1 VAAKTCSAKRL
12 NRHQRAPKI
21 TFCAHED
28 LVLALRRR
36 FQRTPKATGG
46 HAMLFLR
53 FLLFVISFGF
63 VGIAIAVVLY
73 DVYLAFELD
82 RVLRRSND
90 ESAPAP
96 LLGTESPVGEQLPP
110 VNPAVSTPR
119 VSLRRNPNRVIRWA
133 SAAKILLIAA
143 ALGIFGRSILVVP
156 DGHAAIRISQI
167 SGVRPGTLYAGTH
180 LITPLIERAELYDI
194 RDKVFST
201 AATENS
207 RDKGLEIL
215 TVEAREGLSVGL
227 AVTVR
232 YRLDPRHLD
241 YIQANLPQPIDE
253 QIVAPV
259 VTSVFREL
267 GPNYVIRDVFSTKRE
282 EFRAHA
288 TQLITARLAEDQI
301 VVKEVLL
308 RKVQLPEEY
317 SAGLQGLL
325 LKEQED
331 DRVTVDQSIEQK
343 KVKIAESQA
352 EAQKVRQIK
361 HAEADARTRVLMAQ
375 AESDSMQYTLPLKQK
390 QIEQSKLEAEARKQT
405 TIEDADA
412 AAQARV
418 KNADAEAQAKIID
431 SKAEQQRRGFLAAAQ
446 NEETIKGAEAA
457 AQAKVID
464 GKAEKERQ
472 TLLADAEANQIR
484 VTSQANA
491 EKLQLEAAALKI
503 NPMLVQLTVAQRL
516 SDRVQIMM
524 VPNDG
529 KFFFTNDVMKSAQVM
544 SNMSPG
550 TNGK

>member
-1 VAAKTCSAKRL
+1 
-12 NRHQRAPKI
+12 
-21 TFCAHED
+21 
-28 LVLALRRR
+28 
-36 FQRTPKATGG
+36 
-46 HAMLFLR
+46 MLFLR

-73 DVYLAFELD
+73 DVYLGFELE
-82 RVLRRSND
+82 RVLRC
-90 ESAPAP
+90 SADATTPAA
-96 LLGTESPVGEQLPP
+96 LSGLQPP
-110 VNPAVSTPR
+110 ASEDADRPASTAPIAR
-119 VSLRRNPNRVIRWA
+119 VSLRRKPNRAIRWA
-133 SAAKILLIAA
+133 SAAKFLVIAA
-143 ALGIFGRSILVVP
+143 ALSLLGKSILVVP
-156 DGHAAIRISQI
+156 DGHAAVRVSQI
-167 SGVRPGTLYAGTH
+167 FGVRPGTLYAGTH
-180 LITPLIERAELYDI
+180 LITPLVERAELYDI

-207 RDKGLEIL
+207 REKDLEVL
-215 TVEAREGLSVGL
+215 TVEAHEGLSVGL

-267 GPNYVIRDVFSTKRE
+267 GPIYVIREVFSTKRE

-317 SAGLQGLL
+317 AAGLQGLL

-352 EAQKVRQIK
+352 DAQKVRQIK

-418 KNADAEAQAKIID
+418 KSADAEAQAKVID
-431 SKAEQQRRGFLAAAQ
+431 SKAEQQRRVLLAAAQ

-472 TLLADAEANQIR
+472 TLLADAEANEIR
-484 VTSQANA
+484 VTSQADA
-491 EKLQLEAAALKI
+491 EKLQLEAAALKT

-524 VPNDG
+524 VPSDG
-529 KFFFTNDVMKSAQVM
+529 KFFFTNDVLKSAQAM
-544 SNMSPG
+544 SNLAPNA
-550 TNGK
+550 NGK

>member
-1 VAAKTCSAKRL
+1 
-12 NRHQRAPKI
+12 
-21 TFCAHED
+21 
-28 LVLALRRR
+28 
-36 FQRTPKATGG
+36 
-46 HAMLFLR
+46 MLFLR
-53 FLLFVISFGF
+53 FSLFVTSFGF
-63 VGIAIAVVLY
+63 VGLAIAVLLY
-73 DVYLAFELD
+73 DVFLAFELD
-82 RVLRRSND
+82 RVLRRVPDRAAS
-90 ESAPAP
+90 
-96 LLGTESPVGEQLPP
+96 ESPESRGNAEKPDGR
-110 VNPAVSTPR
+110 NPAKIPDDLAERSIPEPGHPGPR
-119 VSLRRNPNRVIRWA
+119 VTVKRTIRWA
-133 SAAKILLIAA
+133 RAAQLLALAA
-143 ALGIFGRSILVVP
+143 ASSLLGESILVVP
-156 DGHAAIRISQI
+156 DGHAAVRISQI
-167 SGVRPGTLYAGTH
+167 SGVRPGSLYSGTH

-194 RDKVFST
+194 RDKIFST
-201 AATENS
+201 AATDNS
-207 RDKGLEIL
+207 RDKGLEVL

-232 YRLDPRHLD
+232 YHLDPRHLD

-267 GPNYVIRDVFSTKRE
+267 GPNYEIRDVYSTKRE

-308 RKVQLPEEY
+308 SKIQLPEEY

-352 EAQKVRQIK
+352 DAQKVRQIK

-375 AESDSMQYTLPLKQK
+375 AESDAMQYTLPLKQK

-418 KNADAEAQAKIID
+418 RSADAEAQAKVID
-431 SKAEQQRRGFLAAAQ
+431 SKAEQQRRVFLAAAE
-446 NEETIKGAEAA
+446 NEETVKGAEAA

-484 VTSQANA
+484 VTAQADA

-529 KFFFTNDVMKSAQVM
+529 KFFFTNDVMKSAQAM
-544 SNMSPG
+544 SNMAVPG
-550 TNGK
+550 NGK